1 MSNDDKKEKQF
12 PDGLAKQIAA
22 LRKAKGMTQE
32 RLADAASID
41 RVALAN
47 IETGKR
53 RPTVTTVYRISSAL
67 GVHVS
72 DVFKHL

>member
-1 MSNDDKKEKQF
+1 MSNDYKEDKF
-12 PDGLAKQIAA
+12 LNALAKRIAS

-32 RLADAASID
+32 RLAADADID

-53 RPTVTTVYRISSAL
+53 RPTVTTVYRIATAL
-67 GVHVS
+67 HVKV
-72 DVFKHL
+72 DQVFKDL